1 MPSPALHASLLA
13 FAEQAALIL
22 AAASDAGS
30 EVLFDVIEEGGR
42 GTRPPLYCYRAL
54 TGEFIERHRDAVR
67 RVPAYPPAL
76 DALAGLDGVGA
87 YLDARGV
94 ARPPGGQR
102 TLAEAALRR
111 FLERVFDGA
120 TFTVTPERFE
130 PAYRELEQAAVEG
143 RAETVV
149 VALLRGL
156 TTEAEQVPLGDG
168 ALLAPPQCLED
179 LPPDPAW
186 SSDDSPSVVV
196 AIAPGDGPDAIEQ
209 TLERL
214 CDMQTAMRLFAP
226 GIGFSPLVWIR
237 SAGLSWRPLVGP
249 VNGRGGGSVVI
260 APDQEDELRAF
271 CNLVARR
278 RPIQGELA
286 WALERFE
293 LGCERGNALVAL
305 SDHLLALR
313 ALLEPD
319 GPEDGRLAG
328 RLAALCAVA
337 ADRDTLADRVNLA
350 LTLEQAI
357 VAGLEPIPVGAVELA
372 REIEGHLRALLRDVI
387 CGHLALDL
395 ADLADELIGGGP
407 PPGGVAGDQPP
418 VRPAGSP
425 PYRGPETRG
434 QPATARGELF
444 P

>member
-1 MPSPALHASLLA
+1 MPSAQLHACLHA
-13 FAEQAALIL
+13 FAEQAAVVL

-30 EVLFDVIEEGGR
+30 EVRFDVIEEGGR
-42 GTRPPLYCYRAL
+42 GSRPPLYCYRAL
-54 TGEFIERHRDAVR
+54 TGEFIERHRDALR
-67 RVPAYPPAL
+67 RLPTYPPAL
-76 DALAGLDGVGA
+76 DALVGLDGVGA

-94 ARPPGGQR
+94 ARPPGGQQ

-120 TFTVTPERFE
+120 TFTIAPERFE
-130 PAYRELEQAAVEG
+130 PAYRELEQAAVDG

-149 VALLRGL
+149 VALLRGM
-156 TTEAEQVPLGDG
+156 TTEAEHVPLGDG

-196 AIAPGDGPDAIEQ
+196 AIAPGDAPDAIER

-226 GIGFSPLVWIR
+226 GVGFSPLVWMR
-237 SAGLSWRPLVGP
+237 SANQSWRPLVGP
-249 VNGRGGGSVVI
+249 VSGRGGGAVVI
-260 APDQEDELRAF
+260 AADQEDELRAF

-293 LGCERGNALVAL
+293 LGCERENALVAL
-305 SDHLLALR
+305 TDHLLALR

-319 GPEDGRLAG
+319 GADPGRLAA

-337 ADRDTLADRVNLA
+337 AERETLADRLTLA
-350 LTLEQAI
+350 LALEQAI
-357 VAGLEPIPVGAVELA
+357 VTGLEPIPVGAVELA

-395 ADLADELIGGGP
+395 GELADELIGGRPGRADPGEEPTVRTAAFP
-407 PPGGVAGDQPP
+407 PHQTHGEPQT
-418 VRPAGSP
+418 VR
-425 PYRGPETRG
+425 R
-434 QPATARGELF
+434 ELF